1 MQKNPPVVWMAL
13 LLGPL
18 VAGCGSGWVLDYGE
32 PAAQFLATD
41 LASGGAT
48 FVGEKVTVKGIV
60 TKIDTFDAGSAWIHL
75 QGGIRC
81 DLGNFATMAEG
92 CEVGETAFVDGILE
106 RCEEGNIL
114 LSPAVLRD
122 PEALFSPR

>member
-32 PAAQFLATD
+32 PAAQFLAAD

-48 FVGEKVTVKGIV
+48 FVGKKVTVKGIV
-60 TKIDTFDAGSAWIHL
+60 NEIDTSHAGSAWIHL

-81 DLGNFATMAEG
+81 DLGDFATMAKG

-106 RCEEGNIL
+106 RCEEGNVL